1 MLGRHLKA
9 IGRYLKA
16 IGRYLKVAGSN
27 VDTNLLSAD
36 IFGAYVNR
44 PGSYN

>member
-1 MLGRHLKA
+1 MLGRHVKA
-9 IGRYLKA
+9 VGRHLKA

-36 IFGAYVNR
+36 IFGANVNR
-44 PGSYN
+44 HGSYN